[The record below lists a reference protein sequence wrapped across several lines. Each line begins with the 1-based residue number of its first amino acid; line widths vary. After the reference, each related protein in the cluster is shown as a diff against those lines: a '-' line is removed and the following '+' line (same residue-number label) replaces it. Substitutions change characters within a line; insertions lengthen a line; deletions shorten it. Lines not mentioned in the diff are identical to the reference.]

1 MQLDGNLILTRNV
14 LPHSLEK
21 ALNRL
26 TKGGQ
31 SGQGNGFACAMEKK
45 RCGKCTGHVGV
56 LLESDGVY
64 IRAKICD
71 CVKQCSVC
79 VGACAQPKS
88 GKFVPCVEP
97 EPRRIVGL
105 VNEARIPARYLE
117 VDLARF
123 ANFSGSGKQVI
134 AQIQRWT
141 DNFTPGKSSGLLLS
155 GSVGVGKTYIL
166 CALAKHLAL
175 KGFSVRFTDFF
186 QLLNELRE
194 AYSVEKGDP
203 VLLKPLHEVD
213 VLIIDELGKG
223 RNTEWEISIADNLIS
238 DRYNGNKC
246 IIASTN
252 YSLKDSP
259 ADQAQRQLDIWNGG
273 NASGNQMNT
282 DAFETLTRRLGPRI
296 FSRLKEMTVFQ
307 ELTGD
312 DFRRS

>member
-1 MQLDGNLILTRNV
+1 MRNII
-14 LPHSLEK
+14 PPSLET
-21 ALNRL
+21 ALSRL
-26 TKGGQ
+26 TKGAGSPAGTGFVCAIQQRCSKCQ
-31 SGQGNGFACAMEKK
+31 SH
-45 RCGKCTGHVGV
+45 RGV

-64 IRAKICD
+64 IRATVCD
-71 CVKQCSVC
+71 CVKNCSIC

-88 GKFVPCVEP
+88 GRFVPCIDP

-105 VNEARIPARYLE
+105 MNEARIPARYLE
-117 VDLARF
+117 SELDKF
-123 ANFSGSGKQVI
+123 ANFTGSGKQVI
-134 AQIQRWT
+134 AQIQRWLE
-141 DNFTPGKSSGLLLS
+141 NFKPGKSSGILLT
-155 GSVGVGKTYIL
+155 GSVGVGKTYVLSAIAKQLIL
-166 CALAKHLAL
+166 R
-175 KGFSVRFTDFF
+175 GFSVRFTDFF

-203 VLLKPLHEVD
+203 VLLKPLHDVD

-259 ADQAQRQLDIWNGG
+259 AEQAQKQLDIWNGG
-273 NASGNQMNT
+273 NSSGNQMNT
-282 DAFETLTRRLGPRI
+282 DAFETLVRRLGPRI
-296 FSRLKEMTVFQ
+296 FSRLKEMTIFQ

-312 DFRRS
+312 DFRRH